1 MVPDK
6 LSDYGWN
13 QFFEAHFQPYSAVG
27 YKAGRVVLEYNH
39 LYRVYTEHGELLAD
53 IAGKLRHE
61 ATSRADLPVVGDWV
75 VVEPRPEEGKAT
87 IQSVLPRRSK
97 FVRKAAG
104 SRTEE
109 QIVGAN
115 IDTVFLVTSLNQDFN
130 LRRIERYLIVAWEGG
145 ARPVIVLSKADLCD
159 ETEER
164 IAEIQTVAGNVPI
177 HAISAVRKDGLVE
190 LMPYF
195 QRGDTV
201 ALLGSSGVGKSTL
214 INHLIGR
221 DVQKVKEIRE
231 YDGRGQHTTT
241 HRELIL
247 LPQGGLVL
255 DTPGMRELQL
265 WDGEESLHLAF
276 DDIEDLA
283 GSCYFSDCQHGDEPR
298 CAVREALAEGRIE
311 AARYQSYEKLQKE
324 LKHVARKQD
333 INAQLTEKKK
343 WKKLSRL
350 ASQRAQDKRR

>member
-1 MVPDK
+1 MVQDK
-6 LSDYGWN
+6 LSNYGWN
-13 QFFEAHFQPYSAVG
+13 QFFEAHFQPYRTDG
-27 YKAGRVVLEYNH
+27 FDAGRVLLEYNH
-39 LYRVYTEHGELLAD
+39 LYRVYTEQGELLAD
-53 IAGKLRHE
+53 VTGKLKHE
-61 ATSRADLPVVGDWV
+61 AISRADLPVVADWV
-75 VVEPRPEEGKAT
+75 VVEPRPEEGKAA
-87 IQSVLPRRSK
+87 IQSVLPRQSK

-130 LRRIERYLIVAWEGG
+130 LRRLERYLLVALKSG

-159 ETEER
+159 EIEER
-164 IAEIQTVAGNVPI
+164 IAELQTIAGGVTI
-177 HAISAVRKDGLVE
+177 HAISVIKENGLDE
-190 LMPYF
+190 LTPYF
-195 QRGDTV
+195 RHGETV

-221 DVQKVKEIRE
+221 DVQKVKEIRV

-276 DDIEDLA
+276 RQPESRGQA
-283 GSCYFSDCQHGDEPR
+283 QVKSVFGVR
-298 CAVREALAEGRIE
+298 CFFTGF
-311 AARYQSYEKLQKE
+311 
-324 LKHVARKQD
+324 
-333 INAQLTEKKK
+333 NA
-343 WKKLSRL
+343 
-350 ASQRAQDKRR
+350 